1 MKIYLTKEQKEALAF
16 SHKGERDRRVA
27 DRIKAVLLYVEG
39 WSQVQIAQA
48 LGIRPETVHDPL
60 KDFASS
66 EKLKP
71 ENGRSESHLTPGQ
84 TAMIV
89 NIWRST
95 HLYEGEYYCVYGH
108 ASCGVRFTV
117 SGMTK
122 WLHCEGFSYKNAC

>member
-16 SHKGERDRRVA
+16 FHKGERDRRVA
-27 DRIKAVLLYVEG
+27 ARIKAVLLYVEG

-48 LGIRPETVHDPL
+48 LGIRPETVHDLL
-60 KDFASS
+60 KDSASS

-89 NIWRST
+89 NIWCST
-95 HLYEGEYYCVYGH
+95 HLYEGEYYLRLWACFLWRAVHGIRDDEM
-108 ASCGVRFTV
+108 ASLRRLF
-117 SGMTK
+117 
-122 WLHCEGFSYKNAC
+122 L

>member
-16 SHKGERDRRVA
+16 SHKGERDCRVV

-95 HLYEGEYYCVYGH
+95 PPIPPI
-108 ASCGVRFTV
+108 RR
-117 SGMTK
+117 
-122 WLHCEGFSYKNAC
+122 